1 LKIKTSQDKERE
13 TFDDRTVAAKGI
25 PKSWSEQ
32 EIKEHFSQFGHIM
45 GVELP

>member
-25 PKSWSEQ
+25 PKNWSEH